1 MNCVIESNEIQEV
14 KKTCSMCKQLFPAR
28 ELKNNKCPEC
38 QRIMKEWQNGREKTP
53 EEKIKFKKIRVHYTI
68 PAYKRIYSV
77 YQYDQLKYNEI
88 FKKVQKLAF
97 KYGKKIFDNVNSYDV
112 LKQCYVLDNGVKQH
126 LGDEKHI
133 YRYGTLEKVLSE
145 LAQTLLH
152 KHKLQNTPDVMQYL
166 FKRTNI
172 AFYDNDTPQAEFMP
186 TFRLPI
192 NWRLKVNIL
201 LLKLLKED
209 GLEIEEATDLLKWQ
223 FNFKN
228 EIFV

>member
-1 MNCVIESNEIQEV
+1 MKCVSESIGVQEV
-14 KKTCSMCKQLFPAR
+14 MKSCSMCKQLFPAQQI
-28 ELKNNKCPEC
+28 KNNKCPEC
-38 QRIMKEWQNGREKTP
+38 AKIMKEWQNGRAKTS
-53 EEKIKFKKIRVHYTI
+53 EEKIKFKNIRIHYTI
-68 PAYKRIYSV
+68 PAYKKIYSV
-77 YQYDQLKYNEI
+77 YQYDQQKYNDI
-88 FKKVQKLAF
+88 FKRVQQLAF
-97 KYGKKIFDNVNSYDV
+97 KYGRKIFDNVNSYDV
-112 LKQCYVLDNGVKQH
+112 LKQCYVLDDGNKQH

-133 YRYGTLEKVLSE
+133 YRYSSLEKVLSE
-145 LAQTLLH
+145 LAQTLLK
-152 KHKLQNTPDVMQYL
+152 KHNLQNNPEVMQYL

-172 AFYDNDTPQAEFMP
+172 AFYDDVKPQAEFMP

-223 FNFKN
+223 FNLNN